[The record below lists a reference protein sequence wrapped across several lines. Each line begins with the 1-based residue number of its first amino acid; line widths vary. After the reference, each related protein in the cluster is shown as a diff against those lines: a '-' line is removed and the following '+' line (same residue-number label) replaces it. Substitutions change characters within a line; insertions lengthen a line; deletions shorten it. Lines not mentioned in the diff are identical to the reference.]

1 MIVHGWATKVTS
13 RRGRYDIYLDVEQ
26 ISVSGKTRGGFAA
39 GASAVM
45 KQGAPVQEGSILG
58 RYELLLRIAQGGM
71 ACVWAAR
78 LHGSRGFKKLVA
90 IKTILP
96 GVMGEDRLEEM
107 FLEEASLASGIH
119 HPNVVDTIELGE
131 HDGTLFMVLEW
142 VDGEPLSVIINEA
155 QKTGGIALPIGVNL
169 VAQACKGLHAAHELM
184 DQNGISLGLVHRD
197 ISPHNLLV
205 TFSGIVKVVDFGIA
219 KATQKASTLTEAGE
233 IKGKLAYMAP
243 EQVRGR
249 EVDRR
254 ADVFALGTLLYV
266 ITTGR
271 HPWKG
276 DNPGETAQRLCSE
289 RPAKPPSANRTDYPE
304 ALEAVVLKALEKNP
318 DKRYASA
325 AEMLSALDDALPT
338 SLEGNAEAR
347 VAEFMRELVGPRGI
361 ERRKQ
366 IRLAGELL
374 DLRRDPAQTTI
385 TSGTS
390 GSTSAVALD
399 TSAISRS
406 MGQTAV
412 GPPVSQAA
420 EGVVKER
427 RRLDR
432 FVWIGVAAV
441 TGCLGIVA
449 RGAFDRH
456 DGAAPPHAAAS
467 LAPHAG
473 VALPPA
479 PVPAPSSVAPS
490 ASVAASA
497 EAAPANHDDVEP
509 EDDKDSKTGKRRK
522 ARGSTTYG
530 ANRPAPGVTAAAV
543 PTAPPAPAPAAAAP
557 DKTPT
562 PRTSADAWNPQTFG
576 NRY

>member
-1 MIVHGWATKVTS
+1 M
-13 RRGRYDIYLDVEQ
+13 Q
-26 ISVSGKTRGGFAA
+26 
-39 GASAVM
+39 
-45 KQGAPVQEGSILG
+45 QGAPVQEGSILG

-142 VDGEPLSVIINEA
+142 VDGEPLSVVINEA
-155 QKTGGIALPIGVNL
+155 QKNGGIPLPIGVNL
-169 VAQACKGLHAAHELM
+169 VAQACKGLHAAHELT
-184 DQNGISLGLVHRD
+184 DQNGTPLGLVHRD

-205 TFSGIVKVVDFGIA
+205 TFNGIVKVVDFGIA

-249 EVDRR
+249 EMDRR

-289 RPAKPPSANRTDYPE
+289 RPAKPPSANRPDYPE
-304 ALEAVVLKALEKNP
+304 ALEAVVLKALEKDP
-318 DKRYASA
+318 DRRYASA

-347 VAEFMRELVGPRGI
+347 VAEYMRGLVGPRGV

-374 DLRRDPAQTTI
+374 DLRRDPSQTTI

-399 TSAISRS
+399 TSAIARAA
-406 MGQTAV
+406 GQTSV
-412 GPPVSQAA
+412 GPSLSQPTEA
-420 EGVVKER
+420 VVKDR
-427 RRLDR
+427 KRLDR

-449 RGAFDRH
+449 RGAIDRH
-456 DGAAPPHAAAS
+456 DAAPHAAAT
-467 LAPHAG
+467 LAPRAAETLPTATATATT
-473 VALPPA
+473 VAAA
-479 PVPAPSSVAPS
+479 PSAVPAPTA
-490 ASVAASA
+490 AAAAADAASDA
-497 EAAPANHDDVEP
+497 DDSEQDDRGSKAN
-509 EDDKDSKTGKRRK
+509 KRRK
-522 ARGSTTYG
+522 LRGTIG
-530 ANRPAPGVTAAAV
+530 VLHPAPA
-543 PTAPPAPAPAAAAP
+543 APAPAAASPASAAAP
-557 DKTPT
+557 NAAAVPEKAPA